1 MAWFRRLFSTNSGDS
16 NKDDKSGKHN
26 NKKRGMGNLTAIS
39 DVSKKKSNFFGLSSQ
54 PPASAEKGRS
64 YVINN
69 AMYPAKMMKPSYE
82 LSDFRN
88 QLLLIPRV
96 MYIYVVYM
104 FCFFDFVNCN
114 VII

>member
-1 MAWFRRLFSTNSGDS
+1 MLSFVQMAWFRKIFATSNADS
-16 NKDDKSGKHN
+16 SVKSGKSDKHSKNDKHN
-26 NKKRGMGNLTAIS
+26 KRGRSKLTAIS
-39 DVSKKKSNFFGLSSQ
+39 DVSKKGNMFGLSSQ
-54 PPASAEKGRS
+54 PPVGSAEKGRS

-96 MYIYVVYM
+96 
-104 FCFFDFVNCN
+104 CFFFVFD
-114 VII
+114 